1 MANVECQ
8 VPYGI
13 GRRKAVW
20 GARVGFVAALLTA
33 LAMMSSCSQAIRQGE
48 GSSYLVI
55 TRIVGGA
62 DSDATVE
69 SDVVADT
76 GTVFT
81 DVGSATLQLVMKDP
95 GGPAPSPVS
104 AITVTQYHVEYIRSD
119 GRNTP
124 GVDVPFPFSGGT
136 SVTINGT
143 GSVDFTLVRVQ
154 AKLEA
159 PLKALASGGGAAV
172 ISTVARVTFYGR
184 DQAGREVSVTGNIDV
199 TFADWAG

>member
-95 GGPAPSPVS
+95 GGPAPSPVN

-124 GVDVPFPFSGGT
+124 GVDVPHPFDGAVTVTISGTGGT
-136 SVTINGT
+136 G
-143 GSVDFTLVRVQ
+143 FTLVRNQ
-154 AKLEA
+154 AKSEA
-159 PLKALASGGGAAV
+159 PLRALRFGGGARI
-172 ISTVARVTFYGR
+172 ISTIARVTFYGH
-184 DQAGREVSVTGNIDV
+184 DQTGRGVSVSGNISV
-199 TFADWAG
+199 NFADWGE